1 MKAAKDNQMELSSQE
16 ASSFWSSF
24 RFVAGESTDV
34 GDSAVSATFPQ
45 NQFLPSILPFFQ
57 SPNSFPPIKI
67 PEGATMTYEV
77 TMSSTENISP
87 HS

>member
-24 RFVAGESTDV
+24 RFVAWKSTAV
-34 GDSAVSATFPQ
+34 GGSIVKLSLKTFKY
-45 NQFLPSILPFFQ
+45 PSILPI
-57 SPNSFPPIKI
+57 SNSFPTIKI

-77 TMSSTENISP
+77 TKSSNENISP